1 MTFAVLI
8 ADALESGSFVALVGG
23 DAPSID
29 LVESISED
37 LHRRTV
43 RIDAMALVDAKTSDL
58 PPRASKAGWVLIVE
72 NCEKVPATGTAE
84 AGGREPEDVL
94 LDLAFDGDPTLPD
107 DCVVMLCF
115 ARPTRLSDA
124 LAEDEIPCT
133 VLSPDMGESEGR
145 TSITGRIAAEL
156 RIPLIDVPLA
166 DDADRVDA
174 LGLPDAA

>member
-1 MTFAVLI
+1 MTFATLI
-8 ADALESGSFVALVGG
+8 ADALESGSFVALVGA

-43 RIDAMALVDAKTSDL
+43 RIDAMALIDAEVSDL
-58 PPRASKAGWVLIVE
+58 PPRGSKGGWVLIVE

-84 AGGREPEDVL
+84 AADREPEDLL

-115 ARPTRLSDA
+115 AGPTSLSDA

-133 VLSPDMGESEGR
+133 VLSPDMVVETVPSR
-145 TSITGRIAAEL
+145 TEVMAK
-156 RIPLIDVPLA
+156 
-166 DDADRVDA
+166 A
-174 LGLPDAA
+174 LGVPVVTVQMSKTDAKDLIGLPEAA